1 MAEQHDDPAMEV
13 RLSEYLV
20 AELRRAE
27 ADYPHLELA
36 GSPVARRRPLGRV
49 ALFAVVAALVVLFAG
64 ALVVPRLVG
73 PSIGGPAAITM
84 GDDGL
89 PLTIDGEPVR
99 RLDDTASWVTG
110 RPDDLVGGTLLL
122 NTGPCLAGTARAK
135 LGCGE
140 DWTLV
145 SGTPDDPRTKVT
157 LSVTPDATPG
167 FVRTSGALTVIRIGS
182 PSTVDEVIE
191 VARVVWRQPTKGPIP
206 DNATPPEGG
215 MINEAL
221 VPDFVPM
228 VGPDGLTIVGYV
240 PKRYAI
246 GAPDITPGTPSNP
259 PQALPVPVYGED
271 LVTLVGHDVPDVGFV
286 ALGATETPSPR
297 EVSEAPATEAS
308 MTAAPVSV
316 APSGVPEATAPLP
329 ATPNP
334 AEPGPALDCGSIDP
348 VACARAVDLA
358 RSVDQGE
365 VVNPSRVVVGDT
377 CPPESMCDRK
387 YPFDSYVVFV
397 TAGADTT
404 GWITFEATG
413 LADQP
418 TAAARVQGN
427 LPAFMASLVA
437 ASTASTNVFRFDVMN
452 RSSKPIVVAATS
464 DTGAARPG
472 FLPGQQGSVY
482 VELGSRSSL
491 VVVQLLG
498 PGCTRFASVSYSVG
512 YGDTVLID
520 DDPTG
525 QGLVLSFDPGMF
537 TAPVPLPVNAV
548 RCPGG

>member
-1 MAEQHDDPAMEV
+1 MADPHDDPAMET
-13 RLSEYLV
+13 RLSEYL
-20 AELRRAE
+20 AGELRRAE
-27 ADYPHLELA
+27 DDYPRMHLVRRSA
-36 GSPVARRRPLGRV
+36 ARRRPLTRV

-73 PSIGGPAAITM
+73 PSIGGPAAVTM

-89 PLTIDGEPVR
+89 PTSIGGEPVR

-110 RPDDLVGGTLLL
+110 RSDDLVGGTLLL
-122 NTGPCLAGTARAK
+122 NTGPCLEGTARAK

-145 SGTPDDPRTKVT
+145 SGTPNDPRTKVT

-206 DNATPPEGG
+206 DNATPAEGG
-215 MINEAL
+215 MMNEAL

-228 VGPDGLTIVGYV
+228 VDRDGVTIAGYV

-246 GAPDITPGTPSNP
+246 GAPDITPGTPSDP

-271 LVTLVGHDVPDVGFV
+271 LVTLVGHDVPGVGFV
-286 ALGATETPSPR
+286 ALGATETPSPFD
-297 EVSEAPATEAS
+297 VSEAPAT
-308 MTAAPVSV
+308 AAPVSV
-316 APSGVPEATAPLP
+316 SPSGVPEATAPLP

-334 AEPGPALDCGSIDP
+334 AEPGPALDCGNIDP

-365 VVNPSRVVVGDT
+365 IAAGTSRVVVGDT

-418 TAAARVQGN
+418 TAAARVQGD
-427 LPAFMASLVA
+427 LPAFMASRVA

-464 DTGAARPG
+464 DAGAARPG
-472 FLPGQQGSVY
+472 FLPGQEGSVY

-491 VVVQLLG
+491 VDVQLLG
-498 PGCTRFASVSYSVG
+498 PACTRFASVSYSVG
-512 YGDTVLID
+512 YGETVLTD

-525 QGLVLSFDPGMF
+525 QGLILSFDPGMF